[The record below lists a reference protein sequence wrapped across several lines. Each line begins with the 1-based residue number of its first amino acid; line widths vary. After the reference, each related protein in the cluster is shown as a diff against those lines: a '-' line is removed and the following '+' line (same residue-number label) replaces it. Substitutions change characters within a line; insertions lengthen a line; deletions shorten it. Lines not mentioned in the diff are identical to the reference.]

1 MAALRATGIV
11 QVQHN
16 PHIHT
21 NSTGQAKTPCQS
33 TALLEKIEAEM
44 AYVNVTRTSHVTLLS
59 RVLAATAGI
68 TAALRQRQV
77 YLGTLRELNSLS
89 DRDMADLGI
98 HRAMIGE
105 IAYEAAYGRK

>member
-1 MAALRATGIV
+1 MAHVNTTR
-11 QVQHN
+11 
-16 PHIHT
+16 
-21 NSTGQAKTPCQS
+21 SSQA
-33 TALLEKIEAEM
+33 
-44 AYVNVTRTSHVTLLS
+44 TLLS

-77 YLGTLRELNSLS
+77 YLTTLRELSSLS

-98 HRAMIGE
+98 HRAMITE